1 MQGVWLDADTEE
13 PLLKVEGDTLYYA
26 DPNAMPVAF
35 KVMGDS
41 LLTFGAT
48 PLGYKFE
55 MPNEYEVSL
64 SSMDGEE
71 IRLHKADP
79 AVDAVDF
86 LHSREVPIYHEVV
99 KKDSVVTFDG
109 ARYRGYV
116 YINPSSIKVTRP
128 GMSDEG
134 LGVDN
139 VYYDNIIH
147 ICVFEGKR
155 KLFSKDITKD
165 MFSGVVPDE
174 FLQSAVLSDMDFGG
188 VDAKGYRYQATICIP
203 DGASCYLVN
212 ITVGKDGSLDYKLVQ

>member
-1 MQGVWLDADTEE
+1 
-13 PLLKVEGDTLYYA
+13 
-26 DPNAMPVAF
+26 
-35 KVMGDS
+35 
-41 LLTFGAT
+41 
-48 PLGYKFE
+48 
-55 MPNEYEVSL
+55 
-64 SSMDGEE
+64 
-71 IRLHKADP
+71 
-79 AVDAVDF
+79 
-86 LHSREVPIYHEVV
+86 
-99 KKDSVVTFDG
+99 
-109 ARYRGYV
+109 
-116 YINPSSIKVTRP
+116 
-128 GMSDEG
+128 MSDEG